1 MSCFIVLWCVVATG
15 TIAPCAHQPDPSSP
29 SPLLGGGPLQD
40 VRKPLEQVFQ
50 FTFAGP
56 HLKLDR
62 QRWEQAAQGAPKAEQ
77 VRANLPAANRLGPES
92 PIEVLFRQIQAAAGA
107 SGGGMSI
114 SGPERIRD
122 LRFSGASLNGNLH
135 IHGDIVRLILE
146 EAQPPRRTLEFS
158 DDGQGSFRL
167 EVLHPDGE
175 MVLLHQMRQGRFA
188 AFALVSGQLFAGQG
202 ESFPAF
208 CRQHRAGLNA
218 QILPAL
224 EQFGVAPIL
233 SPHTPRVRKAVL
245 ALLARSPETLAE
257 GQRLLADLDSEKFA
271 VREMSSQV
279 LSDRFELYRD
289 LIEAKLGDKE
299 ISLEVRNRLQK
310 ILAQQVESPKVHQ
323 TVTALNLLQDVRYL
337 ASLLDHA
344 APEDLPGL
352 LRQLE
357 KATGQKLG
365 PDPATWREWVKKNVK

>member
-1 MSCFIVLWCVVATG
+1 
-15 TIAPCAHQPDPSSP
+15 
-29 SPLLGGGPLQD
+29 
-40 VRKPLEQVFQ
+40 
-50 FTFAGP
+50 
-56 HLKLDR
+56 
-62 QRWEQAAQGAPKAEQ
+62 
-77 VRANLPAANRLGPES
+77 LGP
-92 PIEVLFRQIQAAAGA
+92 
-107 SGGGMSI
+107 SGGGTSI
-114 SGPERIRD
+114 TGPERVRN
-122 LRFSGASLNGNLH
+122 LRFSSAKLNGNLH
-135 IHGDIVRLILE
+135 IHGEAVRMILH

-158 DDGQGSFRL
+158 DDGQGGFRL

-271 VREMSSQV
+271 VREKSSQV

-344 APEDLPGL
+344 ASEDLPGL

-357 KATGQKLG
+357 KATHQKLG
-365 PDPATWREWVKKNVK
+365 LDPATWREWVKKNVK